1 MNSFGRNG
9 NSNSDRRVFT
19 KETLGVVLTLFST
32 LSVVCLISRD
42 KIFSVPGQILNSFLF
57 GCFGYFA
64 YLVFGLLAFVGVLM
78 LIGKKLK
85 IRKSVVALVSLFFL
99 FTAMLLQVITM
110 KGDASLSYGEYISK
124 AYLMAEESGVTSCS
138 AGGFFTAL
146 LTYLPQKLFTEVGC
160 YVVFSVLIALSAYA
174 LISRLVKKKAEK
186 PHETDKFKGSFVEE
200 AEEIANENNAATEET
215 VREVPVTAN
224 KPQKAGARLFVNEA
238 APFEFKSKR
247 EIKNEE
253 KESLKNKILGNKPT
267 SSSDSSYST
276 MYGEE
281 IRSKMNYIKTPPSI
295 DVGRILNDNN
305 NSNGGSYG
313 NVTISGV
320 IKRET
325 YGKKEETKPEI
336 PYTVKDGNAP
346 ETEAEE
352 VKQRSEEFSEK
363 YVNEE
368 NFMGN
373 RNVSAKPENNVAENT
388 AVKETPV
395 GQESD
400 NGGLSK
406 PETEVGRFS
415 AEHER
420 GRFSSA
426 EPETSRFSPERETG
440 RFSQDGETGRFSAD
454 NEQSRFTPESE
465 TKEEEPETNEFER
478 RFSSRITENDSEK
491 EDEPTISPVQSR
503 RAREILFDNENKEE
517 NNGEERAFIS
527 RAEKDG
533 NDSLGGFRDT
543 SLYRRGRNL
552 EENVPEV
559 TEEPTDEAPSEEL
572 LAEEDIPI
580 NREYFRPPLDLLV
593 QHNVGVERPKEN
605 HEERMEI
612 IQRTLEEFKINAIPQ
627 SYVQGPSITRYEIM
641 MPAGISVKRVL
652 AYDDDLKMRLA
663 AKDGVRIEAPIPGK
677 NLVGIEVANQVKVT
691 VGLREVLEG
700 IKPESFKEN
709 SLMFA
714 IGKNLVGESIADNL
728 AKGPHYLV
736 AGATGSGKSVCLN
749 VMIISLIMRYSPE
762 EMRLILVDPKRVE
775 FRSYEHLPH
784 LMTDEIITEP
794 KAVLAMLTWAYEEM
808 ERRYKVFESSPGF
821 VVDIEGYN
829 KNVASDTVA
838 KMPRI
843 VIIIDEL
850 ADLMESCKRE
860 LESKIRLLAQKAR
873 SAGIHLVL
881 ATQRPSV
888 DIITGTIKANLPSRI
903 AFKVM
908 NFNDSQTI
916 LGEQGAEK
924 LLGNGDMLYKNSVMP
939 GYERYQG
946 AFISTRE
953 VNAIVSYIKE
963 HNKAYFDKGFT
974 DYMNNALR
982 PKTDETAVADNGG
995 DNTEN
1000 SANNALFIQAL
1011 DLAVNSGTIAISQ
1024 IQRHFQ
1030 IGYARAGGI
1039 IDKMEKMGYVSV
1051 SEGSKARKVL
1061 LTREEFEA
1069 RYGNANE

>member
-19 KETLGVVLTLFST
+19 KETSGVVLTLFST

-64 YLVFGLLAFVGVLM
+64 YLVFGALAFVGVLM
-78 LIGKKLK
+78 LIGKKIK
-85 IRKSVVALVSLFFL
+85 IRKSVVALVSLFVL

-110 KGDASLSYGEYISK
+110 KGDASLSYGEYIKK

-146 LTYLPQKLFTEVGC
+146 LTYFPHRLLTEVGC
-160 YVVFSVLIALSAYA
+160 YVMFSVLIALSAYA
-174 LISRLVKKKAEK
+174 LISRFVKNKAEK
-186 PHETDKFKGSFVEE
+186 PRETDKFRGSFVEE
-200 AEEIANENNAATEET
+200 KEVISNEGNIMAEET
-215 VREVPVTAN
+215 VKEKPVTAN
-224 KPQKAGARLFVNEA
+224 KPQKAGAKLFINDA

-253 KESLKNKILGNKPT
+253 KESLKNKISGNKHT

-281 IRSKMNYIKTPPSI
+281 MRSKMNYIKTPPSI
-295 DVGRILNDNN
+295 DVSRILNDNN
-305 NSNGGSYG
+305 NSGSGSYG
-313 NVTISGV
+313 NVTISGA
-320 IKRET
+320 IKRDT
-325 YGKKEETKPEI
+325 YGKREETKPEI
-336 PYTVKDGNAP
+336 PYTVKEGNAP

-363 YVNEE
+363 YVNEDI
-368 NFMGN
+368 FVRN
-373 RNVSAKPENNVAENT
+373 RNVSAKQENINPQNAEVN
-388 AVKETPV
+388 ETPV

-400 NGGLSK
+400 NDGLSK

-415 AEHER
+415 AEHET
-420 GRFSSA
+420 GRFSS
-426 EPETSRFSPERETG
+426 T
-440 RFSQDGETGRFSAD
+440 
-454 NEQSRFTPESE
+454 ESE
-465 TKEEEPETNEFER
+465 TKKNESETNEFER

-503 RAREILFDNENKEE
+503 RAREILFDNENNEE
-517 NNGEERAFIS
+517 NNGEGRAFIS

-533 NDSLGGFRDT
+533 NDSLGGLRNT
-543 SLYRRGRNL
+543 NLYRRGRNL
-552 EENVPEV
+552 EEKVSDK
-559 TEEPTDEAPSEEL
+559 TEEPTAEEPSEEL

-829 KNVASDTVA
+829 KHVASDTVA

-982 PKTDETAVADNGG
+982 PKTDETAVSESGG

-1000 SANNALFIQAL
+1000 SANNALFVQAL

>member
-19 KETLGVVLTLFST
+19 KETSGVVLTLFST

-64 YLVFGLLAFVGVLM
+64 YLVFGALAFVGVLM

-85 IRKSVVALVSLFFL
+85 IRKSDVALVSLFVL

-110 KGDASLSYGEYISK
+110 KGDASLSYGEYIKK

-146 LTYLPQKLFTEVGC
+146 LTYFPHRLLTEVGC
-160 YVVFSVLIALSAYA
+160 YVMFSVLIALSAYA
-174 LISRLVKKKAEK
+174 LISRFVKNKAEK
-186 PHETDKFKGSFVEE
+186 PRETDKFRGAFVEE
-200 AEEIANENNAATEET
+200 KEVISNEGNIMAEETAKEES
-215 VREVPVTAN
+215 VTAN
-224 KPQKAGARLFVNEA
+224 KPQKAGAKLFINDA

-253 KESLKNKILGNKPT
+253 KEYLKNKISGNKHT

-281 IRSKMNYIKTPPSI
+281 MRSKMNYIKTPPSI
-295 DVGRILNDNN
+295 DVSRILNDNN
-305 NSNGGSYG
+305 NSGSGSYG
-313 NVTISGV
+313 NVTISGA
-320 IKRET
+320 IKRDT
-325 YGKKEETKPEI
+325 YGKREETKPEI
-336 PYTVKDGNAP
+336 PYTVKEGNAP

-363 YVNEE
+363 YVNEDI
-368 NFMGN
+368 FVRN
-373 RNVSAKPENNVAENT
+373 RNVSAKQENINPQNAEVN
-388 AVKETPV
+388 ETPV

-400 NGGLSK
+400 NDGLSK

-415 AEHER
+415 AEHEA
-420 GRFSSA
+420 GRFSS
-426 EPETSRFSPERETG
+426 T
-440 RFSQDGETGRFSAD
+440 
-454 NEQSRFTPESE
+454 ESE
-465 TKEEEPETNEFER
+465 TKKNESETNEFER
-478 RFSSRITENDSEK
+478 RFSSRITENDTEK

-503 RAREILFDNENKEE
+503 RAREILFDNENNEE
-517 NNGEERAFIS
+517 NSGEERAFIS

-533 NDSLGGFRDT
+533 NDSLGGLRDT
-543 SLYRRGRNL
+543 NLYRRGRNL
-552 EENVPEV
+552 EEKVPDK
-559 TEEPTDEAPSEEL
+559 TEESTAEEPSEEL

-982 PKTDETAVADNGG
+982 PKTDETAVSESGG

-1000 SANNALFIQAL
+1000 SANNALFVQAL

>member
-19 KETLGVVLTLFST
+19 KETSGVVLTLFST

-64 YLVFGLLAFVGVLM
+64 YLVFGALAFVGVLM

-110 KGDASLSYGEYISK
+110 KGDASLSYGEYIKK

-146 LTYLPQKLFTEVGC
+146 LTYFPHRLLTEVGC

-174 LISRLVKKKAEK
+174 LISRFVKNKAEK
-186 PHETDKFKGSFVEE
+186 PHETDKFRGAFVEE
-200 AEEIANENNAATEET
+200 KEVISNEGNIMAEET
-215 VREVPVTAN
+215 VKEEPVTAN
-224 KPQKAGARLFVNEA
+224 KPQKAGAKLFINDA

-253 KESLKNKILGNKPT
+253 KESLKNKISGNKHT

-305 NSNGGSYG
+305 NSGSGSYG
-313 NVTISGV
+313 NVTISGA
-320 IKRET
+320 IKRDT
-325 YGKKEETKPEI
+325 YGKREETKPEI

-363 YVNEE
+363 YVNED
-368 NFMGN
+368 NFVRN
-373 RNVSAKPENNVAENT
+373 RNVSAKQENNNPQNSEVN
-388 AVKETPV
+388 ETLV

-400 NGGLSK
+400 NDGLSK
-406 PETEVGRFS
+406 PETEGGRFS
-415 AEHER
+415 AEHET
-420 GRFSSA
+420 GRFSST
-426 EPETSRFSPERETG
+426 ESETGRFSSDSETG

-454 NEQSRFTPESE
+454 NEQGRFAPESE
-465 TKEEEPETNEFER
+465 TKKNESETNEFER

-533 NDSLGGFRDT
+533 NDSLGGLRDT
-543 SLYRRGRNL
+543 NLYRRGRNL
-552 EENVPEV
+552 EENVPDEG
-559 TEEPTDEAPSEEL
+559 EEPTAEEPSEEL

-982 PKTDETAVADNGG
+982 PKTDETAVSESGG

-1000 SANNALFIQAL
+1000 SANNALFVQAL